1 MTMTYYVPP
10 INLLGK
16 GCLQDAAAPIKA
28 MGCKKA
34 LISTDKFLT
43 GNGTVDKVAK
53 MLESVGVEYV
63 VYNEAKPNP
72 TVKNVEDGLKVLQ
85 ENGCDFVVSVGG
97 GSPQDCGKAIA
108 VLATNGGSIKDY
120 EGVNKSARKSLPIV
134 AITTTAGTSAEV
146 TINYVITDEERHVK
160 MIMVDNNTLA
170 AVTVNDPE
178 LMVSMPASLTAA
190 TGMDAL
196 THAVEAVVAKGA
208 NDVTDATALY
218 AIKQIFEFLP
228 RAVKNG
234 QDLEARE
241 QMCYACYLNGI
252 AFSNAGLGNVHAM
265 AHQLGGLYDLP
276 HGVCNAMLL
285 PVVEEENAKHAP
297 AKFRAIAATIG
308 YDCEGKT
315 DAECVDHVI
324 GRIKALSEEVGIPK
338 SLKDVGVND
347 PDYDTLAENAMK
359 DACAGANPVFF
370 DKEKL
375 VELFKKIG

>member
-1 MTMTYYVPP
+1 MTYYVPP

-120 EGVNKSARKSLPIV
+120 EGVNKSSRKSLPIV